1 MPPNVENLVALPPGH
16 RLGEYRIERYLGSG
30 GFGITYSAVDEHLDH
45 RVAIKEY
52 LPKSLAMRDANDRV
66 TVATAEDE
74 ADFRWGLDR
83 FLDEARALAHFDH
96 PNIVGV
102 KRFLEAH
109 GTGYI
114 VMEYVDGEPLS
125 EMLKRKPTLT
135 EAEIREHVLPL
146 AAGLS
151 EIHAAGLLHRDIKP
165 SNIVV
170 RANGVPVLIDFGSA
184 RRAVSAK
191 SLSLTAV
198 VTDGYAP
205 LEQYSSDAGS
215 QTEATDIYGLGAVL
229 YRCVAGVT
237 PRNAPD
243 RALDD
248 QLLPAAEAADGR
260 YSEGLLTAIDAALAI
275 RLEDRPCGIA
285 VFLKLVSLDAT
296 PAIDALK
303 RHDYQRA
310 LDGFRALAEL
320 GFATAHYNLANM
332 YFFGRGVAEDRS
344 QAVRFVTKAA
354 ERGHERA
361 QLGLARWYANGEN
374 VEQDHDQAVHWYSR
388 ATKQGN
394 EEAKDS
400 LKFLRLI
407 NDAEDG
413 SAFAQYQLGKMYRDG
428 KGTPKDDVKAV
439 EWFTRAAEQGLAIAQ
454 YSLGRW
460 CYYNGNSSEDPTQ
473 AIQWLIEAAESGA
486 IQAQFTL
493 GEIYE
498 YGYRVPKDDA
508 QAVKWYTPAAE
519 QGHPDFQYRLGYVLY
534 RGEGS
539 SEDHSKGIGWLTEA
553 AEQGHADAQ
562 YQLGYMALQGYDIS
576 MDDSDIKASVWLIR
590 AAEQGH
596 LDAQIKLGEMY
607 GYRSD
612 CDGPDNHHLEVIKEA
627 ESGYDDAQYELGLM
641 YESGNGV
648 YPNDARALQWLTRAA
663 EQGHLDAQIKL
674 GRMYRYNQDNVWE
687 CVSEEDHMEALRWY
701 ELAAEQGDADAQY
714 QSGSIRYDYDGAAEA
729 VSWFKLAADQGHTLA
744 QHSLGCMIA
753 DNLVSDDDFEYQD
766 AVRWFVPAAEQG
778 DAVAQYHLGCVLRGA
793 EPDEASKWFVHAADQ
808 GYVDAQYQLGLMC
821 VSGVGVPQDLTQAI
835 QWFARAAKQGHAG
848 AQFDLGRMY
857 ANGEGVR
864 ADNIQAFAWA
874 HLASARG
881 RTGAAP
887 LRDNISAN
895 LSQEQLT
902 EARQL
907 SRELETRIQNS
918 R

>member
-1 MPPNVENLVALPPGH
+1 MASDIHNLVALPPGH

-114 VMEYVDGEPLS
+114 VMEFVDGEPLS

-320 GFATAHYNLANM
+320 GFATAHYNLATM
-332 YFFGRGVAEDRS
+332 YFFGQGVAEDRS
-344 QAVRFVTKAA
+344 QAVRWVTKAA

-361 QLGLARWYANGEN
+361 QLVLARWYANAEN
-374 VEQDHDQAVHWYSR
+374 VEQDHDQAAHWYSR
-388 ATKQGN
+388 AAKQGN
-394 EEAKDS
+394 EDARDS
-400 LKFLRLI
+400 LEFLRLI
-407 NDAEDG
+407 SDAEDG
-413 SAFAQYQLGKMYRDG
+413 GACAQYKLGKMYRDG
-428 KGTPKDDVKAV
+428 KGTQKDDAKAV
-439 EWFTRAAEQGLAIAQ
+439 EWFTRAAEQGLADAQ
-454 YSLGRW
+454 YSLGRLYFW
-460 CYYNGNSSEDPTQ
+460 GDAGFSKDHTQ
-473 AIQWLIEAAESGA
+473 PLQWLIEAANSGFRPA
-486 IQAQFTL
+486 YFLL
-493 GEIYE
+493 GDIYE
-498 YGYRVPKDDA
+498 NGRRGLPQDET
-508 QAVKWYTPAAE
+508 QAVKWYTPVAE
-519 QGHPDFQYRLGYVLY
+519 LGVPEFEYRLGSVLC
-534 RGEGS
+534 RGEVS
-539 SEDHSKGIGWLTEA
+539 SEDHTKGIEWLTKAAERGHTDAQFKLGRIYLDEGSPEENSQAVEWLTEA
-553 AEQGHADAQ
+553 AERGHT
-562 YQLGYMALQGYDIS
+562 
-576 MDDSDIKASVWLIR
+576 V
-590 AAEQGH
+590 
-596 LDAQIKLGEMY
+596 AQIDLAYIYASNGLFNPQLKFALMRDRYVGIPE
-607 GYRSD
+607 D
-612 CDGPDNHHLEVIKEA
+612 
-627 ESGYDDAQYELGLM
+627 ESQAVL
-641 YESGNGV
+641 
-648 YPNDARALQWLTRAA
+648 WCTRAA
-663 EQGHLDAQIKL
+663 EGGEPAAQHAL
-674 GRMYRYNQDNVWE
+674 AYMYGSGGMGIQADNVRAYGWASVAGDE
-687 CVSEEDHMEALRWY
+687 CLQA
-701 ELAAEQGDADAQY
+701 
-714 QSGSIRYDYDGAAEA
+714 SI
-729 VSWFKLAADQGHTLA
+729 
-744 QHSLGCMIA
+744 
-753 DNLVSDDDFEYQD
+753 
-766 AVRWFVPAAEQG
+766 
-778 DAVAQYHLGCVLRGA
+778 
-793 EPDEASKWFVHAADQ
+793 
-808 GYVDAQYQLGLMC
+808 
-821 VSGVGVPQDLTQAI
+821 
-835 QWFARAAKQGHAG
+835 AR
-848 AQFDLGRMY
+848 R
-857 ANGEGVR
+857 
-864 ADNIQAFAWA
+864 
-874 HLASARG
+874 
-881 RTGAAP
+881 
-887 LRDNISAN
+887 
-895 LSQEQLT
+895 LSQEQI
-902 EARQL
+902 ADAQQL